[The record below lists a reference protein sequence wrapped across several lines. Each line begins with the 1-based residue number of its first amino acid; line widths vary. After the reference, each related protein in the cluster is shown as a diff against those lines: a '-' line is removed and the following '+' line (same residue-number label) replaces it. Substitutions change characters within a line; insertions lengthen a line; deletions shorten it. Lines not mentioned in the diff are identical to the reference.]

1 MNQDQVFILH
11 CSISASVRQSVQ
23 IAFEDYKLPQDVVET
38 LREANSISIRPN
50 LSQALKK
57 SLDELR
63 LMQRYLYDRCTIHHG
78 DVHFLHAD
86 YFDEAKQRIEEIK
99 EHASTSNAKLR
110 EAWAEELEKWKQTVD
125 NFFSPLF
132 SDEEQLALVRE
143 AYLRIFPTQKEYS
156 NPISVNV
163 VGPYPAVI
171 ERCDDP
177 QDVQQIIANEASIN
191 TEQVL
196 KAAREGAVDS
206 SLGKIAELL
215 DDLDARPANKVGER
229 VLSDNPKKRGTWQI
243 IAQDISLA
251 AKHNPMLVDMAKLCE
266 DLLKVGE
273 LMRDPSSGSVRAA
286 AFQRYT
292 DVRQDIADEAKNLML
307 KASSSKGLEQLQK
320 SVALTGTYHSL
331 IGDLA
336 GCQTEE
342 ELIFLKDKID
352 TETSIYKHRAKHLS
366 RLLQKVEERMALSDA
381 IADATVSLQEAIDEN
396 KSFEVDF

>member
-38 LREANSISIRPN
+38 LREANSMSIRPN

-63 LMQRYLYDRCTIHHG
+63 VMQRHLYDRCTIHHG

-86 YFDEAKQRIEEIK
+86 YFEEAKQRIEEIK
-99 EHASTSNAKLR
+99 EHASVCNTKLR

-132 SDEEQLALVRE
+132 TDEEQLALVRD

-177 QDVQQIIANEASIN
+177 QDVQQIIANEASVN

-206 SLGKIAELL
+206 SLGKIAGLL
-215 DDLDARPANKVGER
+215 DDLDARPANKVG
-229 VLSDNPKKRGTWQI
+229 KRSLGTWQT
-243 IAQDISLA
+243 IAQEISLA
-251 AKHNPMLVDMAKLCE
+251 AAHNPMLGHIAKLCE

-273 LMRDPSSGSVRAA
+273 LMHDPSSGSVRAA

-292 DVRQDIADEAKNLML
+292 DVRRDIANEAKSLML
-307 KASSSKGLEQLQK
+307 EASSSKGLEQLQK
-320 SVALTGTYHSL
+320 SVALTGTYQSL

-336 GCQTEE
+336 SCQTEE
-342 ELIFLKDKID
+342 ELTLLKDKID

-366 RLLQKVEERMALSDA
+366 KLLQKAEERMAVSDA
-381 IADATVSLQEAIDEN
+381 IAVAADALQETIDEN
-396 KSFEVDF
+396 KSIEVDF

>member
-1 MNQDQVFILH
+1 
-11 CSISASVRQSVQ
+11 
-23 IAFEDYKLPQDVVET
+23 
-38 LREANSISIRPN
+38 
-50 LSQALKK
+50 
-57 SLDELR
+57 
-63 LMQRYLYDRCTIHHG
+63 MQRYLYDRCTIHHG

-110 EAWAEELEKWKQTVD
+110 EAWAEELEKWKLTVD

-132 SDEEQLALVRE
+132 TDEEQLALVRE

-243 IAQDISLA
+243 IAQEISLA
-251 AKHNPMLVDMAKLCE
+251 AKHNPVLVDMAKLCE
-266 DLLKVGE
+266 DLLKVGQ

-320 SVALTGTYHSL
+320 SVALTGTYQSL

-342 ELIFLKDKID
+342 ELTLLKDKID